1 MSIQPSSSGNDGRGG
16 EDILSATRRGVSERL
31 SDPYLTDHDRWVLGQ
46 FRRFLGGMVPEPD
59 HRAPGMGDREQG
71 RAR

>member
-1 MSIQPSSSGNDGRGG
+1 MSIQPSSSRNDGRGG

-59 HRAPGMGDREQG
+59 PRSPGIGEREQG
-71 RAR
+71 PGR

>member
-1 MSIQPSSSGNDGRGG
+1 MNIQPSSSRNDGRGS
-16 EDILSATRRGVSERL
+16 EVILSAPRRGVTERL

-46 FRRFLGGMVPEPD
+46 FRRFLGGMVPAPEP
-59 HRAPGMGDREQG
+59 RAPGMGDREQG